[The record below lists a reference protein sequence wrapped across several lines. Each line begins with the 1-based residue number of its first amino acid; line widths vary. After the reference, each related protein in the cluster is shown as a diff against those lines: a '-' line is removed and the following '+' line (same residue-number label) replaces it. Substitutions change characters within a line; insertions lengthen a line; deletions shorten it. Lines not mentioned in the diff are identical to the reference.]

1 MERMPLWQIAL
12 RRLEMPVP
20 RFLTLYVAPIV
31 AATFVLSIALVY
43 LTGGLADGA
52 LFSGFT
58 GIFLVI
64 LLTAMSSLAAV
75 AFPIMEVQR
84 SATLI
89 EEEMHMFITR
99 MGILSIGEVG
109 AQSIFDIL
117 KQMRDYGELAS
128 EVKRIETLVDKWHTS
143 LPEAARIVAHQSPSP
158 LWSDFLDRMAFS
170 IEAGQPIDEFMRSE
184 QETVAEQYN
193 TLYDTRLES
202 VDTLKEIYVSLTTAG
217 LFGLVI
223 AGIHLVLFEVG
234 GLNDTPIEVASRLR
248 YLLLASLMFLFIQA
262 GAVFAFRATI
272 PKDATFARDEMDT
285 PFRINFRRSFLLSG
299 GVTLCLLTLAI
310 LTLYWTWDLIT
321 SQWDRYGLIFIAIP
335 FTPMLIPA
343 LMARREENQI
353 QRRDE
358 TYPDFI
364 RALGGTAQARSAEP
378 SATIKA
384 LRGIDFGM
392 LDNSID
398 RLEKRLSTRIDSD
411 RAWDYFTADTNSAVI
426 SRYTRIYIEGSQSSG
441 QPAETAEMVSRSVGN
456 LLSLRIRRSLSANSM
471 WGVALGLLISS
482 VASLNVTTA
491 IVLQLGEAI
500 AGVASGLVDTDVN
513 ALTEFGAGIALPVME
528 DASFVDENIRMF
540 KIIISLLI
548 LMQVVAV
555 SSIATRLRWYADK
568 CTWTD
573 DSAHLDCRTR
583 LVLHRRHARPS
594 KQHLQLMTVWEDS
607 YSFSSKSASC
617 KPPCLRQPPPL
628 LTNHQPR
635 L

>member
-1 MERMPLWQIAL
+1 MERMPTWQIAL
-12 RRLEMPVP
+12 RRLEMPVS
-20 RFLTLYVAPIV
+20 RFLTIYVAPIV
-31 AATFVLSIALVY
+31 FVTFLVGIFLVA
-43 LTGGLADGA
+43 LTGGLAEGA
-52 LFSGFT
+52 LFSGIT
-58 GIFLVI
+58 GVLFVVM
-64 LLTAMSSLAAV
+64 LTLMAGVAAI
-75 AFPIMEVQR
+75 AFPLLEVQR

-89 EEEMHMFITR
+89 EAEMHMFITR
-99 MGILSIGEVG
+99 MGILSIGEVA

-128 EVKRIETLVDKWHTS
+128 EVQRIETLVDKWHTS

-170 IEAGQPIDEFMRSE
+170 IEAGQPIDDFMRSE
-184 QETVAEQYN
+184 QETIAEQYN

-202 VDTLKEIYVSLTTAG
+202 VDTLKEIYVSLVTAG
-217 LFGLVI
+217 LFCLVI

-234 GLNDTPIEVASRLR
+234 GSNDTPIEVASRLR
-248 YLLLASLMFLFIQA
+248 FLLLASLMFLFIQV

-272 PKDATFARDEMDT
+272 PKDLTFSRDELDT
-285 PFRINFRRSFLLSG
+285 PFRINFLRSLILSS
-299 GVTLCLLTLAI
+299 VVALALTLLAT
-310 LTLYWTWDLIT
+310 LTLIWVWEDLT
-321 SQWDRYGLIFIAIP
+321 AQWDKFGLLFIAVP
-335 FTPMLIPA
+335 FSPLLIPA
-343 LMARREENQI
+343 AMVRREENQI

-441 QPAETAEMVSRSVGN
+441 QPAGTAEMVSRSVGN
-456 LLSLRIRRSLSANSM
+456 LLSLRNRRSLSANTM

-482 VASLNVTTA
+482 VASLNVTTS

-500 AGVASGLVDTDVN
+500 AGVASGLTDTDVG
-513 ALTEFGAGIALPVME
+513 ALSEFGGGVALPVME
-528 DASFVDENIRMF
+528 DASSVDDNIRMF
-540 KIIISLLI
+540 KIIVSILV
-548 LMQVVAV
+548 LMQVV
-555 SSIATRLRWYADK
+555 
-568 CTWTD
+568 
-573 DSAHLDCRTR
+573 
-583 LVLHRRHARPS
+583 
-594 KQHLQLMTVWEDS
+594 
-607 YSFSSKSASC
+607 
-617 KPPCLRQPPPL
+617 
-628 LTNHQPR
+628 
-635 L
+635 

>member
-1 MERMPLWQIAL
+1 MERMPIWQLAI
-12 RRLEMPVP
+12 RRLEMPVS
-20 RFLTLYVAPIV
+20 RFLALYVAPVVGVI
-31 AATFVLSIALVY
+31 FFLGIFLVF
-43 LTGGLADGA
+43 LTGGLAEGA
-52 LFSGFT
+52 LFSGIT
-58 GIFLVI
+58 GVLFVM
-64 LLTAMSSLAAV
+64 LLTLMAAVAAV
-75 AFPIMEVQR
+75 AFPVLEVQR

-89 EEEMHMFITR
+89 EAEMHMFITR

-128 EVKRIETLVDKWHTS
+128 EVQRIETLVDKWHTS

-170 IEAGQPIDEFMRSE
+170 IEAGQPIDDFMRSE
-184 QETVAEQYN
+184 QETIAEQYN

-202 VDTLKEIYVSLTTAG
+202 VDMLKEIYVSLVTAG

-223 AGIHLVLFEVG
+223 AGIHLILFEVG
-234 GLNDTPIEVASRLR
+234 GVDDTPIEVASRLR
-248 YLLLASLMFLFIQA
+248 FLLLASLMFLFIQV

-272 PKDATFARDEMDT
+272 PKDQTFARDELDT
-285 PFRINFRRSFLLSG
+285 PFRINFLRSLIMSSV
-299 GVTLCLLTLAI
+299 VTLALLILSLLTLI
-310 LTLYWTWDLIT
+310 WVWEDLT
-321 SQWDRYGLIFIAIP
+321 SQWDKYGLLFMAVP
-335 FTPMLIPA
+335 FSPLLIPA
-343 LMARREENQI
+343 ALVRREESQI

-441 QPAETAEMVSRSVGN
+441 KPAETAEMVSRSVGN
-456 LLSLRIRRSLSANSM
+456 LLSLRNRRSLSANTM

-500 AGVASGLVDTDVN
+500 AGVASGLTETDVG
-513 ALTEFGAGIALPVME
+513 ALADYGGGVALPVME
-528 DASFVDENIRMF
+528 DASTVGENIRML

-555 SSIATRLRWYADK
+555 SSIATRLRGGTRTSAIGQMIQL
-568 CTWTD
+568 TWIAGVASFAT
-573 DSAHLDCRTR
+573 A
-583 LVLHRRHARPS
+583 VLLEGAS
-594 KQHLQLMTVWEDS
+594 S
-607 YSFSSKSASC
+607 IFSV
-617 KPPCLRQPPPL
+617 
-628 LTNHQPR
+628 
-635 L
+635 

>member
-1 MERMPLWQIAL
+1 MERMPIWHIAL
-12 RRLEMPVP
+12 RRLEMPVA
-20 RFLTLYVAPIV
+20 RFLGLYVAPLVVASLLVGIV
-31 AATFVLSIALVY
+31 VVA
-43 LTGGLADGA
+43 LTGGLAEGA
-52 LFSGFT
+52 LFAGFT
-58 GIFLVI
+58 GVLFVI
-64 LLTAMSSLAAV
+64 LLGLMATVAAIAYPV
-75 AFPIMEVQR
+75 LEVQR

-89 EEEMHMFITR
+89 EAEMHMFITR

-184 QETVAEQYN
+184 QETIAEQYN

-202 VDTLKEIYVSLTTAG
+202 VDTLKEIYVSLVTAG

-234 GLNDTPIEVASRLR
+234 GVDDTPIEIASRLR
-248 YLLLASLMFLFIQA
+248 FLLLASMVFLFIQI

-272 PKDATFARDEMDT
+272 PKDLTFARDELDT
-285 PFRINFRRSFLLSG
+285 PFRINFRRSLLLSG
-299 GVTLCLLTLAI
+299 VITIGLLVLATFTLIWVWDTLTSE
-310 LTLYWTWDLIT
+310 WDK
-321 SQWDRYGLIFIAIP
+321 YGLLFVAVP
-335 FTPMLIPA
+335 FSPLLIPA
-343 LMARREENQI
+343 IMVRREESQI

-441 QPAETAEMVSRSVGN
+441 KPAETAEMVSRSVGN
-456 LLSLRIRRSLSANSM
+456 LLSLRNRRALSANTM

-491 IVLQLGEAI
+491 IVLQLGDAI
-500 AGVASGLVDTDVN
+500 AGVASGLVDTDVST
-513 ALTEFGAGIALPVME
+513 LSDFGGGVALPVME
-528 DASFVDENIRMF
+528 DASSVDDNIRMF
-540 KIIISLLI
+540 KIIISILI
-548 LMQVVAV
+548 LMQVIAV
-555 SSIATRLRWYADK
+555 SSIATRLRGGTRTSAVGQMIQL
-568 CTWTD
+568 TWVAGLASLFT
-573 DSAHLDCRTR
+573 AV
-583 LVLHRRHARPS
+583 VLERAS
-594 KQHLQLMTVWEDS
+594 SL
-607 YSFSSKSASC
+607 FSV
-617 KPPCLRQPPPL
+617 
-628 LTNHQPR
+628 
-635 L
+635 

>member
-1 MERMPLWQIAL
+1 MERMPIWHIAL
-12 RRLEMPVP
+12 RRLEMPVA
-20 RFLTLYVAPIV
+20 RFLGLYVAPLVVASLLVGIV
-31 AATFVLSIALVY
+31 VVA
-43 LTGGLADGA
+43 LTGGLAEGA
-52 LFSGFT
+52 LFAGFT
-58 GIFLVI
+58 GVLFVI
-64 LLTAMSSLAAV
+64 LLGLMSTVAAIAYPV
-75 AFPIMEVQR
+75 LEVQR

-89 EEEMHMFITR
+89 EAEMHMFITR

-184 QETVAEQYN
+184 QETIAEQYN

-202 VDTLKEIYVSLTTAG
+202 VDTLKEIYVSLVTAG

-234 GLNDTPIEVASRLR
+234 GADDTPIEIASRLR
-248 YLLLASLMFLFIQA
+248 FLLLASMVFLFIQI

-272 PKDATFARDEMDT
+272 PKDLTFARDELDT
-285 PFRINFRRSFLLSG
+285 PFRINFRRSLLLSG
-299 GVTLCLLTLAI
+299 AITIGLLVLATFTLIWVWDTL
-310 LTLYWTWDLIT
+310 T
-321 SQWDRYGLIFIAIP
+321 SQWDKYGLLFVAVP
-335 FTPMLIPA
+335 FSPLLIPA
-343 LMARREENQI
+343 IMVRREESQI

-441 QPAETAEMVSRSVGN
+441 KPAETAEMVSRSVGN
-456 LLSLRIRRSLSANSM
+456 LLSLRNRRALSANTM

-491 IVLQLGEAI
+491 IVLQLGDAI
-500 AGVASGLVDTDVN
+500 AGVASGLVDTDVST
-513 ALTEFGAGIALPVME
+513 LSDFGGGVALPVME
-528 DASFVDENIRMF
+528 DASSVDDNIRMF
-540 KIIISLLI
+540 KIIISILI
-548 LMQVVAV
+548 LMQVIAV
-555 SSIATRLRWYADK
+555 SSIATRLRGGTRTSAVGQMIQL
-568 CTWTD
+568 TWVAGLASLFT
-573 DSAHLDCRTR
+573 A
-583 LVLHRRHARPS
+583 VLLERATS
-594 KQHLQLMTVWEDS
+594 L
-607 YSFSSKSASC
+607 FSV
-617 KPPCLRQPPPL
+617 
-628 LTNHQPR
+628 
-635 L
+635 